1 MSGKNKETRQD
12 FPVRKISETLIDFAQ
27 PFVSIID
34 QNTMEEQIRSGFMIA
49 VTVWNAVVFDAVSGN
64 HKYYDMLR
72 RTLGKEFDNDPLVP
86 NLISRK
92 QKHFGNDMRAIG
104 DYTVTYK
111 NGKLHVRAEARDPYT
126 CNCRKD

>member
-34 QNTMEEQIRSGFMIA
+34 QNTTEEQIRSGFMIA

-64 HKYYDMLR
+64 HKYYDIYPDTGGYGERLARSSIMTHSFL
-72 RTLGKEFDNDPLVP
+72 TLFQGNKS
-86 NLISRK
+86 ISA
-92 QKHFGNDMRAIG
+92 MI
-104 DYTVTYK
+104 
-111 NGKLHVRAEARDPYT
+111 
-126 CNCRKD
+126 